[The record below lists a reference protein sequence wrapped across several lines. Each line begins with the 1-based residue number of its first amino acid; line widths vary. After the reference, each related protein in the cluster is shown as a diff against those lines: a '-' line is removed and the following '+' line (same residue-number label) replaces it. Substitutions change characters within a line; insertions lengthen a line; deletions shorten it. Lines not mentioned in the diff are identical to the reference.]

1 MDEREQIQ
9 EPEVEQYEG
18 LINTIPKTIKSNDS
32 GIRGFILTIGD
43 GLMSFSVVL
52 SIILLVIYTLITIFE
67 DNFLN
72 GIITLFVGLIAIVL
86 LSYTI
91 FCIIDARY
99 NLKRIAENT
108 AKLVELYKDK

>member
-9 EPEVEQYEG
+9 ESEIEQYEG
-18 LINTIPKTIKSNDS
+18 LINTIPKTFKSNDG

-43 GLMSFSVVL
+43 GLMSFTVVL
-52 SIILLVIYTLITIFE
+52 SMILLVIYSLMTIFA
-67 DNFLN
+67 DGFLD
-72 GIITLFVGLIAIVL
+72 GIITLFVGLIAITL

-108 AKLVELYKDK
+108 TKLLELNKK